1 MSEVLFETHEIY
13 IWEFCALFH
22 FSDSVRYV
30 FIVQDLVSESQAT
43 DSVILL
49 S

>member
-1 MSEVLFETHEIY
+1 MSEILSETHEIY
-13 IWEFCALFH
+13 IWEFCVLFL

-30 FIVQDLVSESQAT
+30 FVVRVLVSESQAT